1 MNYKLYSAFL
11 LAFLSASD
19 LLVSAS
25 TKPATTTSGFK
36 RIQQQEQTNHVAFFH
51 KQQQQQQQ
59 QSQKPSLT
67 GWVKDFSGTVK
78 EDFVEASA
86 PRRCKKEEI
95 IHECVINYSWGLVG
109 NF

>member
-1 MNYKLYSAFL
+1 MNYKLYFAFL

-51 KQQQQQQQ
+51 KQQQQQQ